1 MADAI
6 EIGGRLTL
14 MQVAKAVNK
23 LNGDFRSHVS
33 SFDELTT
40 LVAEQTAATKALNA
54 KIEPIAG
61 TVAGYEE
68 VRKSSIR
75 FVRWALATVV
85 VAFVTVVVQAWW
97 QHHDTQ
103 SQLAQVSQNT
113 AVAAAS
119 AQHAAASAQKTANAI
134 GVP

>member
-6 EIGGRLTL
+6 QIGSKLTL

-23 LNGDFRSHVS
+23 LNGNLQEHVS
-33 SFDELTT
+33 NFEELSS

-68 VRKSSIR
+68 VRKTGVRLIR
-75 FVRWALATVV
+75 WFAAAAISALMAVLL
-85 VAFVTVVVQAWW
+85 QAWW
-97 QHHDTQ
+97 QYEQTHA
-103 SQLAQVSQNT
+103 QLAQVSQNT

>member
-6 EIGGRLTL
+6 QIGAKLTI

-23 LNGDFRSHVS
+23 LNGDLQEHVS
-33 SFDELTT
+33 NFEELSS
-40 LVAEQTAATKALNA
+40 LVAEQTAQTRALNA
-54 KIEPIAG
+54 KLEPIAG

-68 VRKSSIR
+68 VRRSSIR
-75 FVRWALATVV
+75 FVRWALATVI
-85 VAFVTVVVQAWW
+85 VAFVTVVLQAWW